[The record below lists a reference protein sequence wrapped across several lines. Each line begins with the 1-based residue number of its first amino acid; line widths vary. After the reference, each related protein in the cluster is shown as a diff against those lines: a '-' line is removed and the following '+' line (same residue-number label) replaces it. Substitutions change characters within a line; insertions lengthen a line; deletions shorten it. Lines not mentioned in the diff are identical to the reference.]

1 MLVDPWWNVQA
12 PPQRLSPGSDLLD
25 AYLSTMLRFHR
36 EGWTLHEFSSISAC
50 FFVSKGD
57 RRGWQVVLTKD
68 DPGRRDAS
76 RGVGLISRT

>member
-1 MLVDPWWNVQA
+1 
-12 PPQRLSPGSDLLD
+12 
-25 AYLSTMLRFHR
+25 MLRFHR

-57 RRGWQVVLTKD
+57 RRGWQVTLTKD